1 MLPASDIHGVLAI
14 MPTPARTG
22 ASALDAQA
30 TVDLDETAR
39 VANAL
44 IADGV
49 DGIIA
54 LGTTGECATL
64 GQLDYDNFAKCL
76 LEVVGRRVPT
86 FVGTTALGGHEV
98 ARRMRLIRDL
108 RADGTLLGLP
118 MWQPLSRAGAVN
130 FYAELSE
137 LFPGLAIMA
146 YANERAFRFAFTDE
160 FWAEI
165 VQRAPTVTSAK
176 YSRPKDLKSLLSIV
190 KDRIN
195 IIPNEMTLSHFFS
208 ESPATTTACWATA
221 ASMGPRPVVALM
233 QAVQRGDAEEVRRL
247 SDVLAWANETV
258 KPIIGDKEMFGMY
271 TVQLEKTRINAAGY
285 CQAGPLRPPYTE
297 MPDTVREAATE
308 CGRRWAQLHL
318 QTGGDIRVPSCS
330 PAGSNR

>member
-1 MLPASDIHGVLAI
+1 MLTASDTRGVLAI
-14 MPTPARTG
+14 MPTPAREG
-22 ASALDAQA
+22 ASQLDARD
-30 TVDLDETAR
+30 TVDLDETER
-39 VANAL
+39 VVNAL

-64 GQLDYDNFAKCL
+64 SQQDYDGFVACL
-76 LEVVGRRVPT
+76 LEVAKRRVPVI
-86 FVGTTALGGHEV
+86 VGTSALGGHEV

-108 RADGTLLGLP
+108 GADGTLLGLP
-118 MWQPLSRAGAVN
+118 MWQPLSRAAAVD
-130 FYAELSE
+130 FYAGLST
-137 LFPGLAIMA
+137 LFPELAIMV
-146 YANERAFRFAFTDE
+146 YANERAFRFAFTND

-190 KDRIN
+190 QDRIN
-195 IIPNEMTLSHFFS
+195 IVPNEMTLSHFFS
-208 ESPATTTACWATA
+208 EAPETTTACWATA
-221 ASMGPRPVVALM
+221 ASMGPRPVVELM
-233 QAVQRGDAEEVRRL
+233 QAARRGDAAEVRRL

-258 KPIIGDKEMFGMY
+258 KPIISDKELFGMY

-297 MPDTVREAATE
+297 MPEVIRVAAQE
-308 CGRRWAQLHL
+308 CGRRWALLHA
-318 QTGGDIRVPSCS
+318 QAGNDISI
-330 PAGSNR
+330 PAQGVQ